1 MSNKVTKVPERCEY
15 LHGTSPEE
23 QQRLSKLNNILN
35 DASLAELRLRGGE
48 RILDVGSGLA
58 QFTRLMALRVGHDG
72 HVIGIERDSNQ
83 VTEARR
89 QAEAAGES
97 NIFELRQGDVFAMPL
112 RDEEWGT
119 FDVAHARFLL
129 EHLSDPLA
137 VVKAMVR
144 AVRVGG
150 RIVLEDDDHD
160 LIRLWPEPAGFG
172 PLWKAYTRVYDRLGN
187 DPYVGRQLVSLLYEA
202 GADPARNTWIF
213 FGSCA
218 GNPNFEVHVDNM
230 VGLFRGSQD
239 KIVQG
244 GLLEAGSFE
253 EGVANL
259 QVWKRRPDAAMWYA
273 MAWAEGVR
281 RL

>member
-1 MSNKVTKVPERCEY
+1 MTQSEY
-15 LHGTSPEE
+15 LHGTFPEE
-23 QQRLSKLNNILN
+23 QQRLSKLNDILN

-48 RILDVGSGLA
+48 RILDIGSGLA
-58 QFTRLMALRVGHDG
+58 QFTRLMARRAGENG
-72 HVIGIERDSNQ
+72 RVIGIERDSNQ
-83 VTEARR
+83 ISEAQR
-89 QAEAAGES
+89 QAEVAGES
-97 NIFELRQGDVFAMPL
+97 NLIELRQGDVLGMPL

-129 EHLSDPLA
+129 EHVSDPLA

-144 AVRVGG
+144 AVRLGG

-187 DPYVGRQLVSLLYEA
+187 DPYVGRRLVSLIYEA
-202 GADPARNTWIF
+202 GAQPVRNTWIF

-218 GNPNFEVHVDNM
+218 GNLHFEAYVDNM
-230 VGLFRGSQD
+230 VGLFLGARD
-239 KIVQG
+239 KIVPW
-244 GLLEAGSFE
+244 GLLQADSFE

-259 QVWKRRPDAAMWYA
+259 QAWKRRPEAAMWFA
-273 MAWAEGVR
+273 IAWAEGVR

>member
-1 MSNKVTKVPERCEY
+1 MTSSEY
-15 LHGTSPEE
+15 IHGTFPEE
-23 QQRLSKLNNILN
+23 QQRLSRLNDILN

-48 RILDVGSGLA
+48 RILDFGSGLA
-58 QFTRLMALRVGHDG
+58 QFTRLMARQAGENG

-83 VTEARR
+83 ISEARR

-97 NIFELRQGDVFAMPL
+97 ELVELRQGDVFAMPL

-129 EHLSDPLA
+129 EHVSDPLA

-144 AVRVGG
+144 AVRIGG
-150 RIVLEDDDHD
+150 RIVVEDDDHD

-187 DPYVGRQLVSLLYEA
+187 DPYVGRRLVSLLYEA
-202 GADPARNTWIF
+202 GAQPARNTWIF

-218 GNPNFEVHVDNM
+218 GNPHFEAYVDNM
-230 VGLFRGSQD
+230 VGLFSGAQD
-239 KIVQG
+239 KIVPW
-244 GLLEAGSFE
+244 GLLEADSFD

-259 QVWKRRPDAAMWYA
+259 QAWKRRPEAAMWFA
-273 MAWAEGVR
+273 IAWAEGVR